1 MSLVRLLAACLLPLL
16 WAVPAAAQPASPPPS
31 ASTAAPAPGASTPTT
46 RPSASTPT
54 ARPSASTSRSAAPG
68 TRPNAAGARSAA
80 PTPAQTGGTIQ
91 TITVQGNQRIEAGT
105 IRSYILL
112 QPGDP
117 FDPDR
122 LDRSLKTL
130 YATGLFQDV
139 QLNRQGSTLVVQVV
153 ENPLVAQVA
162 FEGNHEVNEDALRPE
177 MQLKPRG
184 VYTPALAEAD
194 RRKILDLYAQKGS
207 TTAPRR

>member
-1 MSLVRLLAACLLPLL
+1 S
-16 WAVPAAAQPASPPPS
+16 
-31 ASTAAPAPGASTPTT
+31 PAPP
-46 RPSASTPT
+46 
-54 ARPSASTSRSAAPG
+54 
-68 TRPNAAGARSAA
+68 
-80 PTPAQTGGTIQ
+80 PAQTAGTIQ

-162 FEGNHEVNEDALRPE
+162 FEGTHEVNKAALPPK
-177 MQLKPRG
+177 MQL
-184 VYTPALAEAD
+184 
-194 RRKILDLYAQKGS
+194 Q
-207 TTAPRR
+207 